1 MQPVSVRILPLFEA
15 ELAEIL
21 DYIGLHLQNPDAA
34 IRLEEDIFAAIRE
47 RAASATAFQPIPV
60 MRKHSEVYYPIRVR
74 NYTIVYVVLGDVM
87 EVRRIF
93 YTPSDWQKRL

>member
-1 MQPVSVRILPLFEA
+1 MQTVSVRILPLFET

-34 IRLEEDIFAAIRE
+34 FRLEEDVFAAIRE
-47 RAASATAFQPIPV
+47 RAACADSFQPIPV
-60 MRKHSEVYYPIRVR
+60 MRKHSETYYPIRVR
-74 NYTIVYVVLGDVM
+74 NYTSVYVVLGNVM